1 MRVGCQYANSW
12 VFTSCQ
18 KPPQAAAVLLP
29 PIQMTEVRLT
39 LSVPKHSSTPS
50 DVANHPPTP
59 PPFRKLLE
67 RGRGKWSFFQ
77 QLVRRVPREY
87 SEPFTSQASGR
98 VIKRMGREK
107 LAPAPPFS
115 PSLCSCCTTLTGV
128 SCHSAW
134 LHAEARWLGLG
145 GGRDR
150 KGERGDSFASLY
162 LSLSLSRYYWNST
175 PNTTADHPLLPPA
188 PSQPVKHDSE
198 ESEANPDTL
207 SPRSGVCCV
216 GVSRE

>member
-1 MRVGCQYANSW
+1 MSICQQLGVYFLPEATPSS
-12 VFTSCQ
+12 SC
-18 KPPQAAAVLLP
+18 ASP
-29 PIQMTEVRLT
+29 PIQMTEGRLT
-39 LSVPKHSSTPS
+39 LSVPKHSSIPS

-59 PPFRKLLE
+59 SPFRKLLE

-87 SEPFTSQASGR
+87 SEPLTSQASGR

-134 LHAEARWLGLG
+134 LHAGARWLGLG

-150 KGERGDSFASLY
+150 KGERGGSFASLY
-162 LSLSLSRYYWNST
+162 LSPSPCPGT
-175 PNTTADHPLLPPA
+175 PGIQPQTPLLT
-188 PSQPVKHDSE
+188 
-198 ESEANPDTL
+198 TL
-207 SPRSGVCCV
+207 S
-216 GVSRE
+216 SRQLPSSL